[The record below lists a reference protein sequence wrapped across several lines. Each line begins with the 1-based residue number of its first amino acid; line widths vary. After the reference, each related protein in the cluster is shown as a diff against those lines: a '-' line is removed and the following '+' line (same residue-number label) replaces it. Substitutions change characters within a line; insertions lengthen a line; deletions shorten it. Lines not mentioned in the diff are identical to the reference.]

1 MMLFVR
7 KLDIVDEDDNLVLKI
22 RSKKASVALSEAMA
36 IVKAKEGDKEI
47 KTIWDKLKI
56 LDKEFQEYFSME

>member
-1 MMLFVR
+1 MLFVR